1 MERTTSSANNSPAPK
16 LACRLLLLTCITL
29 ASCGPNA
36 AGDKTLAVK
45 DSVSYTPPD
54 TSTIPHDEFGNM
66 IRYGRDL
73 LVNTARYLGPE
84 GMVGHYLGNRM
95 NCTNCHLD
103 AGTRPYGLNFFSSH
117 ARYPQ
122 YRGREN
128 AILTLSDRVNNCIE
142 RPHNGTPMPLDS
154 KEMVAIVSYMKWLSQ
169 NVPVGHHV
177 NGDDGIELQLPD
189 RPADPGKG
197 AEIFAVRCAS
207 CHGTGGQ
214 GLLAPDSAAYTY
226 PPLWGKD
233 AYQAGS
239 SMHRVVKAARF
250 IKANMPDKQ
259 ATWKSPVLSDEE
271 AIDVAAFINNDAE
284 HARPHKKGMTSG
296 DYPAINVKP
305 IDYDMGP
312 YKDTFSEAQH
322 KFGPWKPIIEYH
334 KANNLPVVF

>member
-1 MERTTSSANNSPAPK
+1 MKRLISGHKIAQALQ
-16 LACRLLLLTCITL
+16 LASMMLIIVVS
-29 ASCGPNA
+29 SCGPKEKSNTQE
-36 AGDKTLAVK
+36 DRKDTLT
-45 DSVSYTPPD
+45 YTPPD
-54 TSTIPHDEFGNM
+54 TSTIPHDEFGDM
-66 IRYGRDL
+66 VRYGREL

-84 GMVGHYLGNRM
+84 GTVGHYLGNRM

-142 RPHNGTPMPLDS
+142 RPHNGTPMPLGS
-154 KEMVAIVSYMKWLSQ
+154 REMVAIVSYMKWLSQ

-177 NGDDGIELQLPD
+177 SGDDGLELQLPT
-189 RPADPGKG
+189 RAADPKKG
-197 AEIFAVRCAS
+197 ADIFAVRCAS
-207 CHGTGGQ
+207 CHGQNGA
-214 GLLAPDSAAYTY
+214 GLLSPDFVTYTY
-226 PPLWGKD
+226 PPLWGPA

-239 SMHRVVKAARF
+239 SMHRVLKAARF

-259 ATWKSPVLSDEE
+259 AKWNAPVLTDEE

-284 HARPHKKGMTSG
+284 HPRPHKKDVSSG

-305 IDYDMGP
+305 IDYDRGP
-312 YKDTFSEAQH
+312 YKDTFSETRH
-322 KFGPWKPIIEYH
+322 KFGPWKAIIEFH
-334 KANNLPVVF
+334 KANDLPVIF